1 MYIKIALISLVFA
14 IPVVAIAN
22 FLENSTPLAEL
33 LTIQFWV
40 KHIFSVFSYSL
51 ISALALVLAHALEKV
66 NFPSLS
72 SLSSVALKFGK
83 TAREQGTVKWFN
95 SNKGYGFITRDQG
108 DDVFVHYRSISGKG
122 HRSLF
127 EGQKVEFSVSDGDK
141 GLQADDVTVLASG
154 RKGA

>member
-22 FLENSTPLAEL
+22 FLENSTPVTEL
-33 LTIQFWV
+33 LTLQFWV
-40 KHIFSVFSYSL
+40 KHIFSVFSYSI
-51 ISALALVLAHALEKV
+51 ISVLALLVAHGLDKV
-66 NFPSLS
+66 SIPSF
-72 SLSSVALKFGK
+72 SSVAFRLGK
-83 TAREQGTVKWFN
+83 TPREQGTVKWFN

-141 GLQADDVTVLASG
+141 GLQADDVTVLSSG
-154 RKGA
+154 RKGT

>member
-1 MYIKIALISLVFA
+1 LYIKVALISLVFA
-14 IPVVAIAN
+14 IPVVAVAN
-22 FLENSTPLAEL
+22 FLENSTALAEL

-40 KHIFSVFSYSL
+40 KHIFSVFSYS
-51 ISALALVLAHALEKV
+51 IVAALALLVSNALVDVKL
-66 NFPSLS
+66 PSIS
-72 SLSSVALKFGK
+72 AVAFKFGK
-83 TAREQGTVKWFN
+83 TPREQGTVKWFN

-141 GLQADDVTVLASG
+141 GLQADDVTVLSSG
-154 RKGA
+154 KKVS